1 MKNIKKRKEKKRREN
16 EKYIYRC
23 ACVCVYI
30 AYKFRNEHM
39 QLLFTFFN
47 SKLLG
52 IKGWN
57 SANANILLLYH

>member
-1 MKNIKKRKEKKRREN
+1 MKNT
-16 EKYIYRC
+16 YIDVR